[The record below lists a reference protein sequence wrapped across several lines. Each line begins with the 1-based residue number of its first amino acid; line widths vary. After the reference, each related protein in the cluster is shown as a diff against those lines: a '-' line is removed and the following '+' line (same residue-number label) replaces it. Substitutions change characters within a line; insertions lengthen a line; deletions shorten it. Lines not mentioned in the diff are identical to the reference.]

1 MDKQKVAVNYRLL
14 WAAVLLLIVAGM
26 LATTLFA

>member
-14 WAAVLLLIVAGM
+14 WGAVLLLIVAGM